1 MKLATIPVEDPE
13 SESQKRDGRLVV
25 VDDENEQV
33 ALVPAEVC
41 GNLRQALEEWDR
53 VEGELQKIHK
63 ALKAG
68 SWEETRALSDC
79 RFMAPLPRTTSWL
92 DGSAFIQHIILV
104 RKARGADPPE
114 DLKTV
119 PLMYQGIG
127 DPLMGPTEDIQAVS
141 EDHGIDFEAEVAV
154 LLDDVPMGTPAE
166 DALEHVKLL
175 VLLNDVSLRKLI
187 PRELKAGFGFFHG
200 KPPSSLGP
208 YAVTPDELGGA
219 WKDGRVHLDM
229 TSHLNGEL
237 HGHPN
242 AREMFFPFQRL
253 IEHAAT
259 TRPLPAGTL
268 LGSGTVSNE
277 DESVGSSC
285 LAEKRML
292 ETIHDGKP
300 STPFLH
306 FGDRVRIEMLQDGKS
321 VFGAI
326 EQKVVQAKTPK
337 PVQTAES
344 G

>member
-1 MKLATIPVEDPE
+1 MKLATIPVDDPS
-13 SESQKRDGRLVV
+13 SESQKRDGRLVI
-25 VDDENEQV
+25 VDDDQGVV
-33 ALVPAEVC
+33 ALVPAEVAP
-41 GNLRQALEEWDR
+41 NLRQALEEWSR
-53 VEGELQKIHK
+53 VEGELRTIEDS
-63 ALKAG
+63 LKAG
-68 SWEETRALSDC
+68 KWQDTRSLSDC
-79 RFMAPLPRTTSWL
+79 SFMAPLPRTTSWL
-92 DGSAFIQHIILV
+92 DGSAFIQHIVLV
-104 RKARGADPPE
+104 RKARGAEPPE

-127 DPLMGPTEDIQAVS
+127 DPLLGPKADIQAVS

-154 LLDDVPMGTPAE
+154 LLDDVPMGTDAQ
-166 DALEHVKLL
+166 DALGHVKLF

-208 YAVTPDELGGA
+208 FAVTPDELGNA
-219 WKDGRVHLDM
+219 WRDGRVHLEM
-229 TSHLNGEL
+229 TSHLNGER
-237 HGHPN
+237 HGHPD
-242 AREMFFPFQRL
+242 AGEMFFSFGQL
-253 IEHAAT
+253 IEHAAR

-300 STPFLH
+300 STPFLR
-306 FGDRVRIEMLQDGKS
+306 FGDRVRIEMLKDGKS

-326 EQKVVQAKTPK
+326 DQKIVQAEAARR
-337 PVQTAES
+337 VETAES
-344 G
+344 